1 MRKPLTSGQKGAQGE
16 KQVARHLR
24 WLSKKQYIVLS
35 DLMLLQGRRL
45 TQIDHVV
52 VSVYGI
58 FVIETKNYHGTITGT
73 ERKEF
78 WTQERHGKRYNFR
91 SPFRQN
97 YAHIRALMR
106 LLGLDEDCFFSIAA
120 FADDAV
126 LAVEQEEDSV
136 EQLVHFR
143 EVRRTI
149 RRQRQMLLAWDDV
162 RYYAGTILCAN
173 LDTPQARQTHL
184 EQIDNEIAY
193 RNFALRNGL
202 CPRCGGKL
210 VLRHG
215 TYGDFYGC
223 SNYPACRY
231 TLENGHKT
239 ASHSAKM
246 GMHTSNFLHSFELR
260 TEENKV
266 VLFFE
271 MKYEKTLAFSSRMC
285 YTTKIHKSYLIYA
298 IKRVR
303 HSGVCRRK
311 VGASFFY

>member
-97 YAHIRALMR
+97 YAHIRALMQ

-136 EQLVHFR
+136 EQLCISGKSGAPFAVSGRCCWHGTMCAIMPGQFSAPIWTR
-143 EVRRTI
+143 PRRDRRTWSRSTTRSPTGTLPCGTACVHAAAESWCCATVHTAISTGAAII
-149 RRQRQMLLAWDDV
+149 RRA
-162 RYYAGTILCAN
+162 A
-173 LDTPQARQTHL
+173 TPWKTR
-184 EQIDNEIAY
+184 
-193 RNFALRNGL
+193 
-202 CPRCGGKL
+202 
-210 VLRHG
+210 
-215 TYGDFYGC
+215 
-223 SNYPACRY
+223 
-231 TLENGHKT
+231 HKT

-285 YTTKIHKSYLIYA
+285 YTTKVHKSYLIYA

-311 VGASFFY
+311 VGAAFFY

>member
-91 SPFRQN
+91 SPF
-97 YAHIRALMR
+97 
-106 LLGLDEDCFFSIAA
+106 IAA
-120 FADDAV
+120 FAEDAV

-231 TLENGHKT
+231 TLENET
-239 ASHSAKM
+239 
-246 GMHTSNFLHSFELR
+246 
-260 TEENKV
+260 
-266 VLFFE
+266 
-271 MKYEKTLAFSSRMC
+271 
-285 YTTKIHKSYLIYA
+285 
-298 IKRVR
+298 
-303 HSGVCRRK
+303 
-311 VGASFFY
+311 

>member
-97 YAHIRALMR
+97 YAHIRALMQ

-143 EVRRTI
+143 EVRRNI

-231 TLENGHKT
+231 TLKT
-239 ASHSAKM
+239 RRNSAKM
-246 GMHTSNFLHSFELR
+246 GMYTSNPLHSFELR

-266 VLFFE
+266 VRFFE

-285 YTTKIHKSYLIYA
+285 YTTKVHKSYLIYA

-311 VGASFFY
+311 VGAAFFY

>member
-1 MRKPLTSGQKGAQGE
+1 MILVVFLLSIFIFLLVSMIPGDPVYAMLGEEVSPEEYNRVFHELKLDQPVIVRYFSWLADALHGDLGESTQFHMKTSEVLA
-16 KQVARHLR
+16 AR
-24 WLSKKQYIVLS
+24 IP
-35 DLMLLQGRRL
+35 
-45 TQIDHVV
+45 
-52 VSVYGI
+52 
-58 FVIETKNYHGTITGT
+58 IT
-73 ERKEF
+73 
-78 WTQERHGKRYNFR
+78 
-91 SPFRQN
+91 
-97 YAHIRALMR
+97 L
-106 LLGLDEDCFFSIAA
+106 FFSIAA

-126 LAVEQEEDSV
+126 LAVQQEEDSV

-143 EVRRTI
+143 EVRRNI

-231 TLENGHKT
+231 TLENET
-239 ASHSAKM
+239 
-246 GMHTSNFLHSFELR
+246 
-260 TEENKV
+260 
-266 VLFFE
+266 
-271 MKYEKTLAFSSRMC
+271 
-285 YTTKIHKSYLIYA
+285 
-298 IKRVR
+298 
-303 HSGVCRRK
+303 
-311 VGASFFY
+311 

>member
-1 MRKPLTSGQKGAQGE
+1 M
-16 KQVARHLR
+16 
-24 WLSKKQYIVLS
+24 
-35 DLMLLQGRRL
+35 
-45 TQIDHVV
+45 V

-97 YAHIRALMR
+97 YAHIRALMQ

-173 LDTPQARQTHL
+173 LDTPPGETDAPGADRQRDRL
-184 EQIDNEIAY
+184 PE
-193 RNFALRNGL
+193 L
-202 CPRCGGKL
+202 CPAERL
-210 VLRHG
+210 VSTLRRKAG
-215 TYGDFYGC
+215 AA
-223 SNYPACRY
+223 PRY
-231 TLENGHKT
+231 IRR
-239 ASHSAKM
+239 
-246 GMHTSNFLHSFELR
+246 FL
-260 TEENKV
+260 
-266 VLFFE
+266 
-271 MKYEKTLAFSSRMC
+271 
-285 YTTKIHKSYLIYA
+285 
-298 IKRVR
+298 RVQQL
-303 HSGVCRRK
+303 SGVPLHP
-311 VGASFFY
+311 GNEA

>member
-1 MRKPLTSGQKGAQGE
+1 MPGICAGS
-16 KQVARHLR
+16 
-24 WLSKKQYIVLS
+24 SKKQYIVLS

-58 FVIETKNYHGTITGT
+58 FVIETKNYTAPSPDGTQGVLDAGAA
-73 ERKEF
+73 RKAV
-78 WTQERHGKRYNFR
+78 YFR

-97 YAHIRALMR
+97 YAHIRALMQ
-106 LLGLDEDCFFSIAA
+106 LLGLDEDCFSPLRRLQMMRAGGGAGGGAWNSWCI
-120 FADDAV
+120 
-126 LAVEQEEDSV
+126 S
-136 EQLVHFR
+136 

-223 SNYPACRY
+223 SNIRVPLHPGKRGIRQHRIPQ
-231 TLENGHKT
+231 NGNAHVQLYIHLNCVQKKT
-239 ASHSAKM
+239 K
-246 GMHTSNFLHSFELR
+246 
-260 TEENKV
+260 
-266 VLFFE
+266 
-271 MKYEKTLAFSSRMC
+271 
-285 YTTKIHKSYLIYA
+285 
-298 IKRVR
+298 
-303 HSGVCRRK
+303 
-311 VGASFFY
+311 

>member
-97 YAHIRALMR
+97 YAHIRALMQ

-149 RRQRQMLLAWDDV
+149 RRQRQMRQSGHAPGETD
-162 RYYAGTILCAN
+162 APGT
-173 LDTPQARQTHL
+173 DRQRDRL
-184 EQIDNEIAY
+184 PE
-193 RNFALRNGL
+193 L
-202 CPRCGGKL
+202 CPAERL
-210 VLRHG
+210 VSTLRRKAGAAPRHI
-215 TYGDFYGC
+215 
-223 SNYPACRY
+223 RR
-231 TLENGHKT
+231 
-239 ASHSAKM
+239 
-246 GMHTSNFLHSFELR
+246 FL
-260 TEENKV
+260 
-266 VLFFE
+266 
-271 MKYEKTLAFSSRMC
+271 
-285 YTTKIHKSYLIYA
+285 
-298 IKRVR
+298 RVQQL
-303 HSGVCRRK
+303 SGVPLHPGKRGIRQHRIPQKWECTRPT
-311 VGASFFY
+311 FYIHLNCVQKKTK

>member
-97 YAHIRALMR
+97 YAHIRALMQ

-126 LAVEQEEDSV
+126 LPKSSPKPWNS
-136 EQLVHFR
+136 L
-143 EVRRTI
+143 
-149 RRQRQMLLAWDDV
+149 
-162 RYYAGTILCAN
+162 
-173 LDTPQARQTHL
+173 HL
-184 EQIDNEIAY
+184 PMMIW
-193 RNFALRNGL
+193 
-202 CPRCGGKL
+202 K
-210 VLRHG
+210 
-215 TYGDFYGC
+215 
-223 SNYPACRY
+223 
-231 TLENGHKT
+231 
-239 ASHSAKM
+239 
-246 GMHTSNFLHSFELR
+246 
-260 TEENKV
+260 
-266 VLFFE
+266 
-271 MKYEKTLAFSSRMC
+271 
-285 YTTKIHKSYLIYA
+285 
-298 IKRVR
+298 
-303 HSGVCRRK
+303 
-311 VGASFFY
+311 

>member
-97 YAHIRALMR
+97 YAHIRALMQ

-120 FADDAV
+120 FADDVV

-162 RYYAGTILCAN
+162 RYMPGRFSAPIWTRPRRDRRTWNRSTTRSPTGTLPCGTACVHAAAESWCCATAHTAISTGAAIIRRAA
-173 LDTPQARQTHL
+173 TPWKTR
-184 EQIDNEIAY
+184 
-193 RNFALRNGL
+193 
-202 CPRCGGKL
+202 
-210 VLRHG
+210 
-215 TYGDFYGC
+215 
-223 SNYPACRY
+223 
-231 TLENGHKT
+231 HKT

-285 YTTKIHKSYLIYA
+285 YTTKVHKSYLIYA

-311 VGASFFY
+311 VGAAFFY